1 KVGTMRILVVEDEE
15 DIASFIQQGL
25 VAASYAVDLAADG
38 TEALHWLTIASYDVI
53 ILDVMLPD
61 VDGMA
66 VCAEL
71 RDRGVRTPG
80 LMLTAR
86 DAIEDRVAGL
96 DSGADDYLVKPFA
109 VAELL
114 ARIRAL
120 LRREP
125 ALMGTVLQVADLT
138 LDTVSR
144 EVRRSGQVI
153 PLTNREYSVLEF
165 LMRYPNQTH
174 TRATIAEHVWNYEFD
189 NLTNVIDVHIFALR
203 RKLDAAYEPKL
214 LHTIWGVGYR
224 LSPDAP

>member
-1 KVGTMRILVVEDEE
+1 MRILVVEDEE

-25 VAASYAVDLAADG
+25 VAANYAVDLAADG
-38 TEALHWLTIASYDVI
+38 TEALHWLTIAAYDVI
-53 ILDVMLPD
+53 ILDIMLPD

-71 RDRGVRTPG
+71 RGRGVRTPV

-86 DAIEDRVAGL
+86 DTVEDRVAGL
-96 DSGADDYLVKPFA
+96 DSGADDYLIKPFA

-125 ALMGTVLQVADLT
+125 ALTGTVLQVADLT
-138 LDTVSR
+138 LDTLSR
-144 EVRRSGQVI
+144 EVRRGGQVI
-153 PLTNREYSVLEF
+153 PLTSKEYSVLEF
-165 LMRYPNQTH
+165 LMRHPNQTH

-203 RKLDAAYEPKL
+203 RKLDDAYQPKL
-214 LHTIWGVGYR
+214 LHTVWGVGYR
-224 LSPDAP
+224 LSPDAS

>member
-1 KVGTMRILVVEDEE
+1 MRILVVEDEE

-38 TEALHWLTIASYDVI
+38 TEALHWLTISSYDVI
-53 ILDVMLPD
+53 ILDIMLPD

-71 RDRGVRTPG
+71 RVRGVRTPV

-96 DSGADDYLVKPFA
+96 DSGADDYLLKPFA

-125 ALMGTVLQVADLT
+125 ALTGTMLHVADLT
-138 LDTVSR
+138 LDTLSR
-144 EVRRSGQVI
+144 EVRRDGQLI
-153 PLTNREYSVLEF
+153 PLTSKEYSVLEF
-165 LMRYPNQTH
+165 LMRHPNQTH

-203 RKLDAAYEPKL
+203 RKLDDGYEPKL
-214 LHTIWGVGYR
+214 LHTVWGVGYR